1 MDAQEPPPNP
11 EQVLSAV
18 AALAASQE
26 GVVGRRQLYATGF
39 TRWQLQ
45 ARLRGGRW
53 QRTGR
58 QSVCVT
64 TGPLTRAATRWVA
77 VLETGPRAAL
87 DGITALQAAG
97 VKGLTD
103 IEVHVIVPKSSTP
116 LKPRGVVV
124 HESRRFR
131 EQEVLIDGVRRVQP
145 AVAAVHAA
153 LWAVTDRQ
161 AALFLV
167 MPVQQRIVK
176 AEQLREALSVVRRAP
191 RRRLLLQLVEDVAD
205 GAHSLNELDV
215 GRALSRRGLPEPTRQ
230 VLVRLPSGRV
240 YLDLEWAQ
248 WGVHLEIDG
257 LQHEDADAQL
267 HDVLRDLD
275 VATTGRTTIRLPIL
289 AFRLDE
295 QAILDR
301 LEGLLRSRGWR
312 APAEQ
317 AA

>member
-1 MDAQEPPPNP
+1 MQTEPTP
-11 EQVLSAV
+11 EMVLKRV
-18 AALAASQE
+18 AALAADQE
-26 GVVGRRQLYATGF
+26 GVLGRRQLYATGF

-45 ARLRGGRW
+45 ARLRGRRW

-58 QSVCVT
+58 QTVCVT
-64 TGPLTRAATRWVA
+64 TGPLTERASRWVA

-87 DGITALQAAG
+87 DGVSALQAGG

-103 IEVHVIVPKSSTP
+103 TAVHVIVPKSSTP

-131 EQEVLIDGVRRVQP
+131 EAELLTNGIRRVCP

-153 LWAVTDRQ
+153 LWAVSDRQ

-167 MPVQQRIVK
+167 MPVQQRIVT
-176 AEQLREALSVVRRAP
+176 AEQLREALSAVRRAP

-215 GRALSRRGLPEPTRQ
+215 ARALRRRGLPEPTRQ
-230 VLVRLPSGRV
+230 VLVRLPTGRV
-240 YLDLEWAQ
+240 YLDLEWEQ

-257 LQHEDADAQL
+257 LQHDDASARLQDA
-267 HDVLRDLD
+267 LRDLD
-275 VATTGRTTIRLPIL
+275 IATTGRTTVRLPIL
-289 AFRLDE
+289 AFRVDE
-295 QAILDR
+295 EAVLDR
-301 LEGLLRSRGWR
+301 LEALLHSRGW
-312 APAEQ
+312 Q
-317 AA
+317 AQRVA

>member
-1 MDAQEPPPNP
+1 MDAEKPTP
-11 EQVLSAV
+11 EQVLAQVS
-18 AALAASQE
+18 ALAAEQD
-26 GVVGRRQLYATGF
+26 GVLGRRQLYAADF

-45 ARLRGGRW
+45 ARLRGKRW

-58 QSVCVT
+58 QTVCVT
-64 TGPLTRAATRWVA
+64 TGPLTQAATRWVA

-103 IEVHVIVPKSSTP
+103 TEVHVIAPKSCTP

-131 EQEVLIDGVRRVQP
+131 EPEILTDGVRRVRP

-153 LWAVTDRQ
+153 LWAVTNRQ
-161 AALFLV
+161 AGLFLV
-167 MPVQQRIVK
+167 MPVQQRIVT
-176 AEQLREALSVVRRAP
+176 AEQLREALSAVRRAP

-205 GAHSLNELDV
+205 GVHSLNELDV
-215 GRALSRRGLPEPTRQ
+215 CRALRRRGLPEPTRQ
-230 VLVRLPSGRV
+230 ILVRLPTGRF
-240 YLDLEWAQ
+240 YLDLEWDQ

-295 QAILDR
+295 QAVLDR
-301 LEGLLRSRGWR
+301 LEALLRSRGWR
-312 APAEQ
+312 TPAEQ